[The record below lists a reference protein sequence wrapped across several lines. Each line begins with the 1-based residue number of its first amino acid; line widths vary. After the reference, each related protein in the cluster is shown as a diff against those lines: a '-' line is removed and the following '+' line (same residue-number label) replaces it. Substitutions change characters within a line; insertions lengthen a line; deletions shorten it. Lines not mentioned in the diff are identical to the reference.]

1 MSTDKRLGGGG
12 AAEQLHLLRL
22 CFVVVSV
29 VVVVILSVGALS
41 LLGVVLLL
49 FLCRLDL
56 VQGLPLLGEL
66 VGLSDIITQDNVVKN
81 GAALHLPQV
90 EAQKSEIGVRV
101 NLVIV
106 HILRVGDLLRL
117 PESLVR
123 RVRDPL
129 NAPIS
134 LVRRVVLHGG
144 LPLAILLV
152 IPIIWL
158 RRRLVH
164 DAFLLHPVV
173 RLLVLGIV
181 HPM

>member
-1 MSTDKRLGGGG
+1 MSTTNKRLGGGG
-12 AAEQLHLLRL
+12 AAEQLHLLSL
-22 CFVVVSV
+22 CL
-29 VVVVILSVGALS
+29 VVVIVVGVAGLG

-49 FLCRLDL
+49 FLRLFDL

-66 VGLSDIITQDNVVKN
+66 VGLCHIIAQDDVVEN

-90 EAQKSEIGVRV
+90 EAQKSEISERI

-123 RVRDPL
+123 RVCDPL
-129 NAPIS
+129 HAPVS

-144 LPLAILLV
+144 LPLAVLLV
-152 IPIIWL
+152 IP
-158 RRRLVH
+158 H
-164 DAFLLHPVV
+164 
-173 RLLVLGIV
+173 
-181 HPM
+181 